1 MPRTNRISAGNLY
14 GATSAGGT
22 GQCAPDNPFSG
33 CGTIFELS
41 SSLSGGSWTEQVLYN
56 FTGGSDG
63 DLPYTGLVFDQ
74 AGNLYGTAVE
84 GGRITEP
91 FLPAAAEQSSGC
103 RRPPRRAIRG
113 AKPLCTSLELA
124 GTPPVTVA
132 FSYSGLIFGKGGAV
146 YGTTI
151 EGGGSG
157 GFGTVFQIQP

>member
-91 FLPAAAEQSSGC
+91 FP
-103 RRPPRRAIRG
+103 
-113 AKPLCTSLELA
+113 
-124 GTPPVTVA
+124 
-132 FSYSGLIFGKGGAV
+132 
-146 YGTTI
+146 
-151 EGGGSG
+151 SG
-157 GFGTVFQIQP
+157 GCGTVFRLSPPATPGNPWSETTLHEFRAGRDAASYGCLLL